1 MKNLKKQLFAFTAAS
16 MVSVLTFSLASAQ
29 ERSRIVDTP
38 ITEGNSAMAISY
50 PEGPTLGVK
59 FKGTHRLPQANGE
72 AKVERKR
79 GRTDIEIRLDEM
91 KPAAF
96 FGGDYATYV
105 LWIVS
110 PEGQVDNIGE
120 FVLRG
125 NNGKLNVTTPLQTFA
140 MFVTAEPH
148 YLVSVPSRFV
158 VAENTRPKHNIT
170 GEMLSV
176 STIKYRGFEGVYNHS
191 QETLMRDPEV
201 KGETRSDVRQAL
213 VSVRLAERAG
223 AKEFAAAELAKARE
237 SLDKT
242 MEASEANVDPKQLM
256 VLGHE
261 TVRLAVDAQKQAEER
276 SYQAALNSE
285 RTARAREIENLKT
298 SIGQAQSDA
307 ERARL
312 EAEQKAL
319 ALEMERRA
327 RESALAKANEEALR
341 RREAELKADELAK
354 AKLASDFKAGA
365 ATQDAEKAR
374 QERDAAR
381 ARMQAALS
389 AIVETRETVRGI
401 IVNLPDILFDVDK
414 ATLKPQAREILS
426 KVCGI
431 MQVVGEYDLSIEGHT
446 DSTGSDEHN
455 QRLSENRARSV
466 HDFLAGC
473 GLKSNS
479 LASKGFGEL
488 QPIASNETNDG
499 RQKNRRV
506 EIVIQDQQGMVK
518 KD

>member
-1 MKNLKKQLFAFTAAS
+1 MNLKKQLFAFTVASAMLVVAISSAA
-16 MVSVLTFSLASAQ
+16 AQ
-29 ERSRIVDTP
+29 ERVRVVEGSV
-38 ITEGNSAMAISY
+38 TEGNSAMAISY

-59 FKGTHRLPQANGE
+59 FKGTYRLPQANGE

-96 FGGDYATYV
+96 FGGDFATYV
-105 LWIVS
+105 LWTVS

-120 FVLRG
+120 FVLQG

-140 MFVTAEPH
+140 MFITAEPH

-158 VAENTRPKHNIT
+158 IVENTRPKNNIT
-170 GEMLSV
+170 GEMLSI
-176 STIKYRGFEGVYNHS
+176 STIKYRGFDGLYNHS
-191 QETLMRDPEV
+191 QETLVKDPEV

-213 VSVRLAERAG
+213 ISVRLAERAG

-256 VLGHE
+256 IMGHE
-261 TVRLAVDAQKQAEER
+261 TVRLAVEAQKQAEER
-276 SYQAALNSE
+276 AYQTALSNE
-285 RTARAREIENLKT
+285 RNARAKEIENLKT

-307 ERARL
+307 ERAKL

-319 ALEMERRA
+319 ALEIERSA
-327 RESALAKANEEALR
+327 RESALAKANEEAAR
-341 RREAELKADELAK
+341 RREAEMKADELAK
-354 AKLASDFKAGA
+354 AKLAADFKAGA
-365 ATQDAEKAR
+365 ASQEAERAR

-381 ARMQAALS
+381 SRMQAALS
-389 AIVETRETVRGI
+389 AVVETRETARGI
-401 IVNLPDILFDVDK
+401 IVNLPDILFDVDR

-455 QRLSENRARSV
+455 QKLSENRAKSV
-466 HDFLAGC
+466 YDFLSSC
-473 GLKSNS
+473 GLKSNAM
-479 LASKGFGEL
+479 ASKGFGEV
-488 QPIASNETNDG
+488 QPIASNDTNDG

-518 KD
+518 RD

>member
-1 MKNLKKQLFAFTAAS
+1 MNLKKQFLALAGAVTISLMTASPA
-16 MVSVLTFSLASAQ
+16 LAQ
-29 ERSRIVDTP
+29 ERSRIVDAP
-38 ITEGNSAMAISY
+38 VTEGNSAMAISY

-59 FKGTHRLPQANGE
+59 FNGTHRLPKATGE

-96 FGGDYATYV
+96 FGGDYSTYV

-110 PEGQVDNIGE
+110 PEGQVDNVGE

-158 VAENTRPKHNIT
+158 VVENTRPKHNIT

-176 STIKYRGFEGVYNHS
+176 STIKYRGYDGVYNHS
-191 QETLMRDPEV
+191 QETLVGDPEA
-201 KGETRSDVRQAL
+201 KGETRSDVKQAL

-237 SLDKT
+237 ALDKT
-242 MEASEANVDPKQLM
+242 MEASEANIDPKQLM
-256 VLGHE
+256 VMGHE
-261 TVRLAVDAQKQAEER
+261 TVRLAVEAQKLTEER
-276 SYQAALNSE
+276 SFQAALDNE
-285 RTARAREIENLKT
+285 RKSRAREIDSLKT
-298 SIGQAQSDA
+298 SIGQAQTDA
-307 ERARL
+307 DRARL

-319 ALEMERRA
+319 ALEIERNA
-327 RESALAKANEEALR
+327 RQNAQAKANEEALR
-341 RREAELKADELAK
+341 RQQAEAKADELAK
-354 AKLASDFKAGA
+354 AKLAADFKAGA

-374 QERDAAR
+374 LERDQAR
-381 ARMQAALS
+381 ARMQAALT
-389 AIVETRETVRGI
+389 AIVETRETARGI
-401 IVNLPDILFDVDK
+401 VVNLPDILFDVDK
-414 ATLKPQAREILS
+414 ATLKPQTREILS
-426 KVCGI
+426 KICGI

-446 DSTGSDEHN
+446 DSTGGDEHN
-455 QRLSENRARSV
+455 QKLSENRAKSV
-466 HDFLAGC
+466 FDYLSGC
-473 GLKSNS
+473 GLKSNAM
-479 LASKGFGEL
+479 ASKGFGEV

-506 EIVIQDQQGMVK
+506 EIVIQDQKGMAK
-518 KD
+518 QD

>member
-1 MKNLKKQLFAFTAAS
+1 MILRKQFMSFLAAS
-16 MVSVLTFSLASAQ
+16 VMFILTFSLAPAQ
-29 ERSRIVDTP
+29 DRVRVVEGGV
-38 ITEGNSAMAISY
+38 TEGNSAMAISY

-59 FKGTHRLPQANGE
+59 FKGTYRLPQANGE

-120 FVLRG
+120 FVLQG

-140 MFVTAEPH
+140 MFITAEPH

-158 VAENTRPKHNIT
+158 VVENTRPKHNIT

-176 STIKYRGFEGVYNHS
+176 STIKYRGFDGLYNHS
-191 QETLMRDPEV
+191 QETLVGDPEV

-213 VSVRLAERAG
+213 ISVRLAERAG

-237 SLDKT
+237 SLNKT
-242 MEASEANVDPKQLM
+242 MEASEANIDLKQLM
-256 VLGHE
+256 IMGHE
-261 TVRLAVDAQKQAEER
+261 TVRLAVEAQKQAEER
-276 SYQAALNSE
+276 AYQTALSNE
-285 RTARAREIENLKT
+285 RTARAKEIENLKT

-307 ERARL
+307 DRAKL

-319 ALEMERRA
+319 ALEIERRA
-327 RESALAKANEEALR
+327 RESALAKANEEAAR
-341 RREAELKADELAK
+341 RREAEMKADELAK
-354 AKLASDFKAGA
+354 AKLAADFKAGA
-365 ATQDAEKAR
+365 ASQDAEKAR

-381 ARMQAALS
+381 SRMQAALS
-389 AIVETRETVRGI
+389 AIVETRETARGI
-401 IVNLPDILFDVDK
+401 IVNLPDILFDVDR

-446 DSTGSDEHN
+446 DSTGSDDHN
-455 QRLSENRARSV
+455 QKLSENRAKSV
-466 HDFLAGC
+466 YEFLAGC
-473 GLKSNS
+473 GLKSNAM
-479 LASKGFGEL
+479 ASKGFGET
-488 QPIASNETNDG
+488 QPIASNDTNDG

-518 KD
+518 RD

>member
-1 MKNLKKQLFAFTAAS
+1 MIEKKQFVSFAAAS
-16 MVSVLTFSLASAQ
+16 VIFLLTFSLGLAQ
-29 ERSRIVDTP
+29 ERVRLVQAP
-38 ITEGNSAMAISY
+38 VTEGNSALAISY

-91 KPAAF
+91 KPASF

-120 FVLRG
+120 FVLNG

-140 MFVTAEPH
+140 MFITAEPH
-148 YLVSVPSRFV
+148 YLVSVPSRYV
-158 VAENTRPKHNIT
+158 VVENTRPKHNIT

-176 STIKYRGFEGVYNHS
+176 STIKYRGFEGIYNSS
-191 QETLMRDPEV
+191 QETLLRDPEV
-201 KGETRSDVRQAL
+201 KGETRTDVRQAL
-213 VSVRLAERAG
+213 ISVRLAERAG
-223 AKEFAAAELAKARE
+223 AQEFASAELAKARE
-237 SLDKT
+237 SLNKT
-242 MEASEANVDPKQLM
+242 MEASEANVDLKQLM
-256 VLGHE
+256 VMGHE
-261 TVRLAVDAQKQAEER
+261 TVRLAVEAQKLAEER
-276 SYQAALNSE
+276 AFQTALSNE
-285 RTARAREIENLKT
+285 RTARAKEIEGLKT
-298 SIGQAQSDA
+298 SIGQAQTDA

-319 ALEMERRA
+319 ALEIERQA
-327 RESALAKANEEALR
+327 RENALAKANEEAAR

-354 AKLASDFKAGA
+354 AKLAAEFKAGA
-365 ATQDAEKAR
+365 ASQDAEKAR

-389 AIVETRETVRGI
+389 AVVETRETARGI

-455 QRLSENRARSV
+455 QKLSENRARSV
-466 HDFLAGC
+466 YDFLSGC
-473 GLKSNS
+473 GLKSNAM
-479 LASKGFGEL
+479 ASKGFGEL
-488 QPIASNETNDG
+488 QPIASNDTNDG

-518 KD
+518 RD